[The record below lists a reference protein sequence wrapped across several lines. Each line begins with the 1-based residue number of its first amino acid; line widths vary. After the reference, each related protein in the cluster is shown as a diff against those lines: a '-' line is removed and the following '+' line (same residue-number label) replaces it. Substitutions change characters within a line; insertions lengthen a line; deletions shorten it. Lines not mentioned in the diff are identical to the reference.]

1 MKYPDTLASLTVPS
15 PLGPILL
22 AATEQA
28 LVGLWFDGQRHQPD
42 ASRWHA
48 APGHPVLTRAG
59 RQLGDYLAGRRQ
71 QFRQSGRKRL
81 PRRPRRLPR
90 FWR

>member
-1 MKYPDTLASLTVPS
+1 MNFSDVLFCTTVPS

-42 ASRWHA
+42 ASRWHP
-48 APGHPVLTRAG
+48 APGHPVLMLAS
-59 RQLGDYLAGRRQ
+59 RQLSDYLAGRRHPL
-71 QFRQSGRKRL
+71 SVITTDNSVYG
-81 PRRPRRLPR
+81 
-90 FWR
+90 